1 MKQLLIQATLGLSV
15 LCSLESYA
23 APTEK
28 TFVQAQLNT
37 VQHRQFCQ
45 QFSQYC
51 SQHSSG
57 ILYKVKQDNQQ
68 FYLVD
73 GLKLIQLQYRG
84 SAFNKLNQW
93 DFSSYQP
100 QHQQAL
106 WSVQAD
112 ESTDVP
118 ELSIFPKLF
127 PINATDY
134 AIGVVRTWHDMY
146 SGGGLTEEMIDF
158 VQLKQNGQYQVV
170 LNHIPL
176 SMSRMIRACFSEQDY
191 AKAEKANSSCHD
203 EAWLNSRIQY
213 IKPNVWKIT
222 YTFDVSYSVTSDRQ
236 QHGFT
241 EKKSLMLHLNQNNK
255 INFPKKWQES

>member
-1 MKQLLIQATLGLSV
+1 MRQWIIQTTLGLSV
-15 LCSLESYA
+15 FCSLESYA

-28 TFVQAQLNT
+28 TLVKAQLTT

-45 QFSQYC
+45 QFSVYC
-51 SQHSSG
+51 LPHNSST
-57 ILYKVKQDNQQ
+57 LYKVKQDTEQ
-68 FYLVD
+68 FYLVGD
-73 GLKLIQLQYRG
+73 LKLTQIQYING
-84 SAFNKLNQW
+84 TFNKRNQW
-93 DFSSYQP
+93 NFLSYQP
-100 QHQQAL
+100 QNQQAQ

-134 AIGVVRTWHDMY
+134 AVGIVQTWHDMY

-158 VQLKQNGQYQVV
+158 VQLKEHGQYQVV

-203 EAWLNSRIQY
+203 EARLGSRIQY
-213 IKPNVWKIT
+213 IKPNVWKII
-222 YTFDVSYSVTSDRQ
+222 YTFNVSYSVTSDSQ
-236 QHGFT
+236 EHSFT
-241 EKKSLMLHLNQNNK
+241 EQKSFMLYLNQNNK